1 MNAWKKKV
9 VNSESGSYLKVSL
22 GGGGGISPLL
32 GSKMALNVKNQQYF
46 CPFRP
51 ILLLFQILRRGG
63 GGNCPENLKVGK
75 RGGVLDYAPDPD
87 PYGLKS

>member
-32 GSKMALNVKNQQYF
+32 GSKMALNVKISNIF
-46 CPFRP
+46 AHFPNFTPFSN
-51 ILLLFQILRRGG
+51 FKKGG
-63 GGNCPENLKVGK
+63 GRKLP
-75 RGGVLDYAPDPD
+75 R
-87 PYGLKS
+87 KSKGWETRRCS